1 MTHTPGP
8 WRYSEGFCTITTSRR
23 GILEGSKEIAT
34 VSEFD
39 KSPETVRANGLVM
52 TAAPDLLAAA
62 EAANDLICDICKEL
76 DKTPDLLLTVQ
87 QLRAAIAK
95 ARGEN

>member
-1 MTHTPGP
+1 M
-8 WRYSEGFCTITTSRR
+8 
-23 GILEGSKEIAT
+23 
-34 VSEFD
+34 
-39 KSPETVRANGLVM
+39 
-52 TAAPDLLAAA
+52 LLAAA